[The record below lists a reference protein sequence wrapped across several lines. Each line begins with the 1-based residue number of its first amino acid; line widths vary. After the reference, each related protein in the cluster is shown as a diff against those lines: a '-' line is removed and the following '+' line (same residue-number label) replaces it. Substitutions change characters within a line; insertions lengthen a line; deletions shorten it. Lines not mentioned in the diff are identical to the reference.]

1 MYEQN
6 PATTKLICKHIQNC
20 CNKTYYMWSHTKPY
34 RNLCC
39 NKTLHKCTNKTLPY
53 KTSCKQLVHQKS
65 ALVRHKS
72 VVVRQKRNGVW
83 DKKFIKKNLD
93 HVK

>member
-1 MYEQN
+1 
-6 PATTKLICKHIQNC
+6 
-20 CNKTYYMWSHTKPY
+20 MWSHTKTY
-34 RNLCC
+34 HNRCC
-39 NKTLHKCTNKTLPY
+39 NKTLHKCTYKTSPY

-72 VVVRQKRNGVW
+72 VGVRQKKRWVW